1 MKNKKVNSTETELHK
16 TAQYIPFTENK
27 ILHVAIIIILG
38 LIVYSNT
45 YSGSMHLDD
54 ISSIMFNRAIQ
65 NDWTIA
71 SIWKY
76 SQNRFLPYLSLAINY
91 KLGELDTL
99 GYHVFNI
106 IIHLTNGLLVY
117 WLTQLIFS
125 TPAMKAHSGL
135 KSKIAFF
142 TALLFISHPLAT
154 QSVTYITQRIAS
166 MAALFYFFSMALY
179 IKGRITEG
187 NTK

>member
-1 MKNKKVNSTETELHK
+1 MKNKKVNSTEKELH
-16 TAQYIPFTENK
+16 TTNPAIPFTENK

-76 SQNRFLPYLSLAINY
+76 SQNRFFPYLSDDSQAI
-91 KLGELDTL
+91 
-99 GYHVFNI
+99 
-106 IIHLTNGLLVY
+106 
-117 WLTQLIFS
+117 
-125 TPAMKAHSGL
+125 
-135 KSKIAFF
+135 
-142 TALLFISHPLAT
+142 
-154 QSVTYITQRIAS
+154 
-166 MAALFYFFSMALY
+166 
-179 IKGRITEG
+179 
-187 NTK
+187 